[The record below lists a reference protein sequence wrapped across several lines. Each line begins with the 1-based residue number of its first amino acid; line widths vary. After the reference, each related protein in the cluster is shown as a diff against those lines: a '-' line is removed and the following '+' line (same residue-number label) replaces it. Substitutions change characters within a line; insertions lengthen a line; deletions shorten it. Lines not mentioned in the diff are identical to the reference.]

1 MKHLVNDWI
10 KTCNLP
16 DIFLKASN
24 EFSWQVVKLVF
35 WGCNIPVDKYMGAGQ
50 FHFLSATLGS
60 LTVDSPCRLSILII
74 TFPFHSLRSRFCVNI
89 FQVLKEPP
97 DLLPY
102 SPVRTFVGSLSRLR
116 KPPKKSNFRTC
127 YQIWNVLS
135 GNIPK
140 TRSSKLDSK
149 DECSTNNQSCQA
161 NFEAWVFSTRELCWE
176 KIAATENCF
185 ILFIFLQSFL
195 LSRYTWKPG
204 ILVRFSR

>member
-35 WGCNIPVDKYMGAGQ
+35 LGCNIPVDKYMWAGQ

-74 TFPFHSLRSRFCVNI
+74 TFPFHSLRSRFCVNVNI

-140 TRSSKLDSK
+140 TRSSK
-149 DECSTNNQSCQA
+149 DECSTGDQS
-161 NFEAWVFSTRELCWE
+161 
-176 KIAATENCF
+176 I
-185 ILFIFLQSFL
+185 ILGLQIFLDHLEQ
-195 LSRYTWKPG
+195 
-204 ILVRFSR
+204 

>member
-1 MKHLVNDWI
+1 MGYFETFDLSIPKSYNKSQMKHLINDWI
-10 KTCNLP
+10 KTWNLP
-16 DIFLKASN
+16 DIFVKASN

-35 WGCNIPVDKYMGAGQ
+35 LGCNIPVDKYMWAGQ

-60 LTVDSPCRLSILII
+60 LIVDSPCRLSILMI
-74 TFPFHSLRSRFCVNI
+74 TFPFHSLHGRFCVNI
-89 FQVLKEPP
+89 FQVLKETP

-140 TRSSKLDSK
+140 TRSSKC
-149 DECSTNNQSCQA
+149 EFCTGNQTIISG
-161 NFEAWVFSTRELCWE
+161 L
-176 KIAATENCF
+176 
-185 ILFIFLQSFL
+185 
-195 LSRYTWKPG
+195 
-204 ILVRFSR
+204 

>member
-1 MKHLVNDWI
+1 MIGSKHAICLI
-10 KTCNLP
+10 S
-16 DIFLKASN
+16 FLKASN

-35 WGCNIPVDKYMGAGQ
+35 LGCNIPVDKYMWAGQ

-116 KPPKKSNFRTC
+116 KPPKKSNFRTG
-127 YQIWNVLS
+127 YQILKYFEIYLFFNYES
-135 GNIPK
+135 SNI
-140 TRSSKLDSK
+140 LD
-149 DECSTNNQSCQA
+149 A
-161 NFEAWVFSTRELCWE
+161 ELQY
-176 KIAATENCF
+176 N
-185 ILFIFLQSFL
+185 LQD
-195 LSRYTWKPG
+195 G
-204 ILVRFSR
+204 E

>member
-16 DIFLKASN
+16 DIFLEASN

-35 WGCNIPVDKYMGAGQ
+35 LGCNIPVDKYMWAGQ

-60 LTVDSPCRLSILII
+60 LTVHSPCRLSILMI
-74 TFPFHSLRSRFCVNI
+74 TFHLHSLYGRFCVNI
-89 FQVLKEPP
+89 FQVLKESP

-140 TRSSKLDSK
+140 TRSFKC
-149 DECSTNNQSCQA
+149 EFCTGNQTIISGLQ
-161 NFEAWVFSTRELCWE
+161 
-176 KIAATENCF
+176 
-185 ILFIFLQSFL
+185 IFLFRSQ
-195 LSRYTWKPG
+195 
-204 ILVRFSR
+204 II

>member
-1 MKHLVNDWI
+1 MKHLVNDLI

-35 WGCNIPVDKYMGAGQ
+35 LGCNIPVDKYMWAGQ

-60 LTVDSPCRLSILII
+60 LTVDSPCRLSILMI
-74 TFPFHSLRSRFCVNI
+74 TFRFHSLRSRFCVNI

-102 SPVRTFVGSLSRLR
+102 SPVRTFVGFLSRLR

-140 TRSSKLDSK
+140 TRSKSSKNIVHSPCTCCFCRWPPCLGLVPSSHYFSNIK
-149 DECSTNNQSCQA
+149 DDPL
-161 NFEAWVFSTRELCWE
+161 TRSP
-176 KIAATENCF
+176 TRH
-185 ILFIFLQSFL
+185 
-195 LSRYTWKPG
+195 LS
-204 ILVRFSR
+204 